1 MEGEVSLIVII
12 MDMVIEITK
21 RNFFIVGVVI
31 ILAAALFYFG
41 YTVGYNKGYDRAISN
56 TENVRGDGTNFYAE
70 EKTKAR
76 TNLIG
81 QDITHD
87 YIIYHSIPNCK
98 AIENGVS
105 KNKTY
110 SDSTYRENNS
120 VFCPKC
126 MNDYLIEL
134 CEAFLQYF

>member
-1 MEGEVSLIVII
+1 
-12 MDMVIEITK
+12 MVIEITK
-21 RNFFIVGVVI
+21 RKLFIVGIVI
-31 ILAAALFYFG
+31 FVAAGLFYLG
-41 YTVGYNKGYDRAISN
+41 YTIGFNNGYDRAIFN
-56 TENVRGDGTNFYAE
+56 TENKKGDGTNFYAE

-87 YIIYHSIPNCK
+87 YIVYHSIPDCK

-105 KNKTY
+105 KNKAY
-110 SDSTYRENNS
+110 SDSTYRDNNS
-120 VFCPKC
+120 VFCSKC